1 MTRTWTYKTR
11 KIRGEMR
18 RVKTRTH
25 MGKTQIRMV
34 GVRNLTDKE
43 ARRENP
49 NVKRVKGFVNETDG
63 RHSSVNHYR
72 PKKKGRGRRKFL
84 GFI

>member
-1 MTRTWTYKTR
+1 
-11 KIRGEMR
+11 
-18 RVKTRTH
+18 
-25 MGKTQIRMV
+25 MGKEQVRIV

-43 ARRENP
+43 AKRENP
-49 NVKRVKGFVNETDG
+49 NVKRKKGFVNETDG

-72 PKKKGRGRRKFL
+72 PKSKAKRKRLF